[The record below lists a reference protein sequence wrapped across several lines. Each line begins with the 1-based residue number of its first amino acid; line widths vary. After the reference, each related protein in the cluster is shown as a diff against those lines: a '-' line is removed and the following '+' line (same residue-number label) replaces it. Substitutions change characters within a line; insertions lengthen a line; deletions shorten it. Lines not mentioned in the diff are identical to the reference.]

1 MSNDFGFFAVESPAR
16 LIYRRKYSAKI
27 FEDFL
32 LERSPSGDFLKF
44 KSLGWL
50 AKSELT
56 HMELLEIL
64 GEDSGESYACPNC
77 TMSSKC
83 SGSHLIKACRGAP
96 ACSPQLERY
105 IDSLGLNASDDENRS
120 FESG

>member
-44 KSLGWL
+44 KALGWL
-50 AKSELT
+50 AKSELN

-64 GEDSGESYACPNC
+64 GEDPRESYACPNC
-77 TMSSKC
+77 AISSKC
-83 SGSHLIKACRGAP
+83 SGPPCRGAP

-105 IDSLGLNASDDENRS
+105 LDSLGIDASNDGNR
-120 FESG
+120 